1 MTERFSALKYNPKKA
16 TKPFDQE
23 WPNLY
28 RHTEFRRLKELP
40 EGDKVAAYILF
51 LYSKETDL
59 VHEHPSNLKERKEAA
74 AIEAGFE
81 RNADGTWPDVAQALM
96 DIQNQ
101 RAYNATM
108 LWLRLQKHV
117 VWTEIVVCEQELFE
131 FQKLRFMAIDTGK
144 RRKSKKKDEEEE
156 DEDSE
161 DLFGFGLGK
170 KEVYAA
176 ANEKDSLM
184 EACNTRIKQL
194 ENLYQQF
201 YGDSRKDLQNAEFSE
216 MITAENAERIVE
228 EMGVPYEEIQ

>member
-1 MTERFSALKYNPKKA
+1 MTERFSGLKYNPKKA

-23 WPNLY
+23 FPNLY

-40 EGDKVAAYILF
+40 EGDKIAAYILF

-74 AIEAGFE
+74 AIEAGFV
-81 RNADGTWPDVAQALM
+81 RNPDGTWPDIAQDIM
-96 DIQNQ
+96 DIRNQ

-108 LWLRLQKHV
+108 LWLKLQKHV
-117 VWTEIVVCEQELFE
+117 VWTELVVTEQELFE

-144 RRKSKKKDEEEE
+144 KRKKKDSEPTEEE
-156 DEDSE
+156 DE

-176 ANEKDSLM
+176 ANEKDALM
-184 EACNTRIKQL
+184 EACNNRIKAL

-201 YGDSRKDLQNAEFSE
+201 YGDSRKDLQNAEFDE
-216 MITAENAERIVE
+216 MILPENAERILDS
-228 EMGVPYEEIQ
+228 MDAPYEQIIPN